1 MILRKSLNDVLNK
14 KNEKKKDVAREINVS
29 QQSLSDW
36 TSQNNAKPVTIENA
50 LRLSNYFKDST
61 FTLEVIHQFFG
72 IFKICDGDVYR
83 KDPASL
89 ERLQKIES
97 DERKSLEENV
107 ERIILKNPEYFS
119 ENDISK
125 IITYINEYLDEV
137 MIEITLLSIL
147 CDLVAIDIRYLSEQ
161 RLTHWEQLGY
171 VRSKKANSLYRR
183 CSHER

>member
-1 MILRKSLNDVLNK
+1 
-14 KNEKKKDVAREINVS
+14 
-29 QQSLSDW
+29 
-36 TSQNNAKPVTIENA
+36 
-50 LRLSNYFKDST
+50 
-61 FTLEVIHQFFG
+61 
-72 IFKICDGDVYR
+72 
-83 KDPASL
+83 
-89 ERLQKIES
+89 KIES

-171 VRSKKANSLYRR
+171 VRIKKS
-183 CSHER
+183 